1 MAPSPEG
8 KELLERLLSS
18 ESKGELLMLFH
29 KNPGI
34 VDSIEGVARRI
45 GKGKDQIESDVKDF
59 IDLGLFN
66 TTTAGKMVLI
76 SFSKERDREIQDS
89 VTRYIKGGP
98 K

>member
-1 MAPSPEG
+1 VTATLGG

-34 VDSIEGVARRI
+34 VDSIDGVARRI
-45 GKGKDQIESDVKDF
+45 GKGKNQIENDVKDF
-59 IDLGLFN
+59 IEMGLFN
-66 TTTAGKMVLI
+66 TVTAGKMVLI
-76 SFSKERDREIQDS
+76 SFSKEKDKEIQDS
-89 VTRYIKGGP
+89 VTRYIKGEQ